1 MRKIE
6 RVAVCVVVSVVALSS
21 CGGSSDKVAVEAT
34 TTVKAQASTTASTTS
49 TMTTVAPTNPCDGAF
64 AAWQATRKDAEKMAT
79 LQSCGSESDWQNSA
93 IRATAGETI
102 DQMCARRMNAPAPI
116 CAAADER
123 RSSVPAPASPSGVP
137 AGSAPTGVPNTPAAA
152 VLRTIRGEV
161 EVLDQVWFSDSKGPD
176 PGRGCSGRGDYS
188 DLAPGGLVIVSE
200 PSGVALATASLG
212 AGTLRMKVKGG
223 TDERR
228 RRDELITSI
237 FNLRIARSDAEGN
250 DVKSADLRL
259 QLAKT
264 RLAEAENPNLST
276 LPFEG
281 NTFQAAYCHFEFSS
295 SGLKG
300 STDGAVG
307 RVRVRTPST
316 S

>member
-1 MRKIE
+1 M
-6 RVAVCVVVSVVALSS
+6 
-21 CGGSSDKVAVEAT
+21 
-34 TTVKAQASTTASTTS
+34 
-49 TMTTVAPTNPCDGAF
+49 
-64 AAWQATRKDAEKMAT
+64 
-79 LQSCGSESDWQNSA
+79 
-93 IRATAGETI
+93 
-102 DQMCARRMNAPAPI
+102 
-116 CAAADER
+116 
-123 RSSVPAPASPSGVP
+123 
-137 AGSAPTGVPNTPAAA
+137 
-152 VLRTIRGEV
+152 
-161 EVLDQVWFSDSKGPD
+161 LDQVWLSDSKGPD

-295 SGLKG
+295 SGLK
-300 STDGAVG
+300 D
-307 RVRVRTPST
+307 VRSYSITVTHRGGVAFAQDALAANGWVAALAIGT
-316 S
+316 